1 MHPAILRSILRQL
14 TNREQFLLSIISDL
28 MLLIKNM
35 DEGRVA
41 NSFANGSVAQAVT
54 DLSEDLRISTHEV
67 AWVLAFLSAG
77 PAMSESAPP
86 PAEAPPEAGE
96 ASGPPPADE
105 PASSAAEH
113 PNGGSEASSASYGRT
128 GGLTY

>member
-1 MHPAILRSILRQL
+1 MQL
-14 TNREQFLLSIISDL
+14 TNREQYLMSIISDL
-28 MLLIKNM
+28 MMLIKEM

-41 NSFANGSVAQAVT
+41 NSYAIGCVTEAVT
-54 DLSEDLRISTHEV
+54 AMSDNLALEYDEL
-67 AWVLAFLSAG
+67 AWLLAFLSAG